1 MSTPTQRLAE
11 LGLTLPPVAKP
22 LAAYTPAI
30 TVGNQVW
37 VSGQLPLRDG
47 KLIAT
52 GRLGDEIG
60 RAHV

>member
-30 TVGNQVW
+30 TVGKPGV
-37 VSGQLPLRDG
+37 GFGTAAPARRETRRHG
-47 KLIAT
+47 PP
-52 GRLGDEIG
+52 R
-60 RAHV
+60 